1 MICSHTPPQHS
12 CDHALHAIIMVGFTM
27 LENSG
32 SLQITSLQK
41 SDVGV
46 YRCNASNIA
55 RSISSDDSVLQ
66 VLGKYALW

>member
-1 MICSHTPPQHS
+1 
-12 CDHALHAIIMVGFTM
+12 M

-41 SDVGV
+41 SDAGV

-55 RSISSDDSVLQ
+55 RSISSDNSVLQ
-66 VLGKYALW
+66 VLGKFALW